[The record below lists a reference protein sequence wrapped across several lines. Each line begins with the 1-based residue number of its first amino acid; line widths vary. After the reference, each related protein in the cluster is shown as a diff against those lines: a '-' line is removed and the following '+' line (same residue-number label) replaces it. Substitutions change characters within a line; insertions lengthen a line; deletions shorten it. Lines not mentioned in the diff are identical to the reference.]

1 MTKNIFSLLTMFIHF
16 LHTKMAEKKDFV
28 HLLKKINNPTVMA
41 DDIAC
46 YKQYKKELDEI
57 SEILLTP
64 SVLSEKCDLK
74 YKK

>member
-1 MTKNIFSLLTMFIHF
+1 MFIYF
-16 LHTKMAEKKDFV
+16 LHTKMAEKKDFA
-28 HLLKKINNPTVMA
+28 HLLKKINNPTAMV

-64 SVLSEKCDLK
+64 SVLSEKCDFK
-74 YKK
+74 YKR